1 MISPAPQAGS
11 QPAQAGSAV
20 HHNALTE
27 KYLAAF
33 AASGTRASDFHA
45 AVQPV
50 TVGTHFDG
58 RCLTRPGLLQHEQV
72 RRLGVDLETLYRCL
86 TGLPD
91 RLFGGDLGAFA
102 LATGVPRQQ
111 VDAIVRGRGNAPSR
125 LSRADLYFDN
135 TGFKVLEYNMSAALG
150 GIDSG
155 GLIRA
160 MLAQPFLAEFAA
172 EHNLGYVDTM
182 VEVAQ
187 TLLAECGAAPGSRPT
202 VAFCDWPA
210 SYPELEPQLHKNAAA
225 LTKLG
230 MDAFACH
237 LGQLRVDEQFDV
249 WLDERKV
256 DVIYRLFLIEDLL
269 DPTGPALIEP
279 VLKAAERGKVKIF
292 SPMDA
297 ELYGSKGALA
307 LLSDEANR
315 GIFSSDELDC
325 LDRILPWT
333 RTVRPGP
340 VTVDGRSVALE
351 DYAIAERE
359 ELILKPVMLHG
370 GAGVTPGW
378 QTEPAAW
385 AALLRES
392 MNEQFVLQRRIH
404 PHTELFPSDDGPT
417 EWLLVWG
424 AFLGARGYSGMY
436 LRGGP
441 AEQQNAVLNM
451 VTGATGSC
459 CLHELG

>member
-1 MISPAPQAGS
+1 VNSPTPQAGS
-11 QPAQAGSAV
+11 RRAQPSSNV
-20 HHNALTE
+20 HHNELTE

-33 AASGTRASDFHA
+33 EASGIKAGEFHA
-45 AVQPV
+45 AIQPV

-58 RCLTRPGLLQHEQV
+58 RCLTRPGLLQHLQV
-72 RRLGVDLETLYRCL
+72 QQLGADLETLYRCL

-125 LSRADLYFDN
+125 LSRADLYFDD

-160 MLAQPFLAEFAA
+160 MLAQPFLADFAA

-182 VEVAQ
+182 VEVGQ
-187 TLLAECGAAPGSRPT
+187 TLLAECGAAPGTRPT

-225 LTKLG
+225 LTQLG

-249 WLDERKV
+249 WLGERKV
-256 DVIYRLFLIEDLL
+256 DVVYRLFLIEDLL
-269 DPTGPALIEP
+269 DPSGPALIEP
-279 VLKAAERGKVKIF
+279 VLKAAERGHVKIF

-315 GIFSSDELDC
+315 GIFSADELDC

-340 VTVDGRSVALE
+340 VTVDGHSVLLE
-351 DYAIAERE
+351 DYALDERE

-378 QTEPAAW
+378 QTEPDAW

-392 MNEQFVLQRRIH
+392 SNEQFVLQRRIH

-459 CLHELG
+459 CFHELG

>member
-1 MISPAPQAGS
+1 MVIE
-11 QPAQAGSAV
+11 SATAARPHSARV

-27 KYLAAF
+27 SYLAAF
-33 AASGTRASDFHA
+33 AASGITAGEFHA
-45 AVQPV
+45 AIQPV

-58 RCLTRPGLLQHEQV
+58 RCLTRPGLLQREQV
-72 RRLGVDLETLYRCL
+72 RQLGTDLETLYRCL
-86 TGLPD
+86 TSLPE

-111 VDAIVRGRGNAPSR
+111 VDAIVRGRGNSPSR
-125 LSRADLYFDN
+125 LSRADLYLDDS
-135 TGFKVLEYNMSAALG
+135 GFRVLEYNMSAALG

-160 MLAQPFLAEFAA
+160 MLDQPFLADFAA

-187 TLLAECGAAPGSRPT
+187 TLLAECHAAPDTRPV

-225 LTKLG
+225 LTRLG

-237 LGQLRVDEQFDV
+237 LGQLRVDEQDDV
-249 WLDERKV
+249 WLDGRKV
-256 DVIYRLFLIEDLL
+256 DVVYRLFLIEDLL

-279 VLKAAERGKVKIF
+279 VLRAAERGKVKIF

-315 GIFSSDELDC
+315 GVFSPDELAV

-340 VTVDGRSVALE
+340 VTVDGRSVLLE
-351 DYAIAERE
+351 DYALSQRE

-378 QTEPAAW
+378 QTEPDAW
-385 AALLRES
+385 AALLAES
-392 MNEQFVLQRRIH
+392 MNSQFVLQRRIH

-441 AEQQNAVLNM
+441 AENQNAVLNM
-451 VTGATGSC
+451 VSGATGSC
-459 CLHELG
+459 CFHELD

>member
-1 MISPAPQAGS
+1 VIAPTPQTSSERAQLGS
-11 QPAQAGSAV
+11 NV
-20 HHNALTE
+20 HHNELTE

-33 AASGTRASDFHA
+33 GASGAKASEFRA

-58 RCLTRPGLLQHEQV
+58 RCLTRPGLLQREQV
-72 RRLGVDLETLYRCL
+72 RRLETDLETLFRCV

-91 RLFGGDLGAFA
+91 RLFSGDLEAFA
-102 LATGVPRQQ
+102 LATGVPQQQ
-111 VDAIVRGRGNAPSR
+111 VDVIVRGRGNAPSR
-125 LSRADLYFDN
+125 LSRADLYHDD
-135 TGFKVLEYNMSAALG
+135 TGFRVLELNMSAALG

-155 GLIRA
+155 GLSRA
-160 MLAQPFLAEFAA
+160 MLAQPFMADFAA
-172 EHNLGYVDTM
+172 EHNLGYLDTM
-182 VEVAQ
+182 VEVGQ
-187 TLLAECGAAPGSRPT
+187 TLLAECCAGPGARPT

-210 SYPELEPQLHKNAAA
+210 SYPELEPQLRKNAAA
-225 LTKLG
+225 LSQLG
-230 MDAFACH
+230 TDAFACH

-249 WLDERKV
+249 WLGERKV

-269 DPTGPALIEP
+269 DPAGPALIEP
-279 VLKAAERGKVKIF
+279 VLRAAERGKVKIF

-315 GIFSSDELDC
+315 GVFSEQELEV

-333 RTVRPGP
+333 RTLRPGP
-340 VTVDGRSVALE
+340 VTVDGRTVALE
-351 DYAIAERE
+351 DYAVAAQQ

-378 QTEPAAW
+378 QTEPADW

-392 MNEQFVLQRRIH
+392 MTEQFVLQRRIH
-404 PHTELFPSDDGPT
+404 PHTELFPSDEGLT

-441 AEQQNAVLNM
+441 AEAQNAVLNM

-459 CLHELG
+459 LSG

>member
-1 MISPAPQAGS
+1 VVELATAGS
-11 QPAQAGSAV
+11 ERVQQ
-20 HHNALTE
+20 NELTE

-33 AASGTRASDFHA
+33 QASGLRASQFHA
-45 AVQPV
+45 GVQPAS
-50 TVGTHFDG
+50 VGTHFDG
-58 RCLTRPGLLQHEQV
+58 RCLTRAGFLQREQV
-72 RRLGVDLETLYRCL
+72 DRLEADLETLFRCV
-86 TGLPD
+86 TSLPD

-102 LATGVPRQQ
+102 LETGVPRQQ

-125 LSRADLYFDN
+125 LSRADLYLDE
-135 TGFKVLEYNMSAALG
+135 TGFKVMELNMSAALG

-160 MLAQPFLAEFAA
+160 MLAQPFMADFVA
-172 EHNLGYVDTM
+172 EHNLGYTDTM

-187 TLLAECGAAPGSRPT
+187 TLLTECDVAPGTRPV

-210 SYPELEPQLHKNAAA
+210 SYPLLEEQLHKNAAS

-237 LGQLRVDEQFDV
+237 VGQLRVDDDFQV
-249 WLDERKV
+249 WLGDKHV

-269 DPTGPALIEP
+269 DPAGPGLIEP
-279 VLKAAERGKVKIF
+279 VLSAAERGNVRIF

-315 GIFSSDELDC
+315 GVFDERELEC

-333 RTVRPGP
+333 RMVRPGP
-340 VTVDGRSVALE
+340 VTVDGGRVLLE
-351 DYAIAERE
+351 DYAISARE

-370 GAGVTPGW
+370 GQGVTPGW
-378 QTEPAAW
+378 QTEPDGWARLIEAAMH
-385 AALLRES
+385 EKS
-392 MNEQFVLQRRIH
+392 VLQRRIH
-404 PHTELFPSDDGPT
+404 PRTELFPSDDGPT

-424 AFLGARGYSGMY
+424 AFLGARGYAGMY

-441 AEQQNAVLNM
+441 AEEQNAVLNM

-459 CLHELG
+459 CFHELR

>member
-1 MISPAPQAGS
+1 MIESAQA
-11 QPAQAGSAV
+11 AGSARSQV
-20 HHNALTE
+20 HHNELTE

-33 AASGTRASDFHA
+33 QASGLKASEFHA

-58 RCLTRPGLLQHEQV
+58 RCLTRPGLLEREQV
-72 RRLGVDLETLYRCL
+72 RRLEADLETLFRCV

-102 LATGVPRQQ
+102 LATGVPQQQ

-125 LSRADLYFDN
+125 LSRADLYVDD
-135 TGFKVLEYNMSAALG
+135 TGFKVLELNMSAALG

-182 VEVAQ
+182 VEVGQ
-187 TLLAECGAAPGSRPT
+187 TLLAECCASPDARPT

-210 SYPELEPQLHKNAAA
+210 SYPELESQLHKNAAA

-249 WLDERKV
+249 WLGERKV

-279 VLKAAERGKVKIF
+279 VLRAAERDKVKIF

-315 GIFSSDELDC
+315 GVFSDEELDC

-333 RTVRPGP
+333 RTVRHGP
-340 VTVDGRSVALE
+340 VTVAGRTVLLE
-351 DYAIAERE
+351 EYAIAERE

-378 QTEPAAW
+378 QTEPEKW
-385 AALLRES
+385 ARLLEES

-404 PHTELFPSDDGPT
+404 PHTELFPSDDGLT

-441 AEQQNAVLNM
+441 AESQNAVLNM
-451 VTGATGSC
+451 VSGATGSC
-459 CLHELG
+459 CFHELG